1 MVWPAVV
8 QASSFDHLSS
18 CGPVTGPRAGNCSEP
33 SGDGFRLLI
42 TVEGGGDEPVTVLA
56 TSDARRRS
64 SLSTLLTA
72 KPAQAGDA
80 KPWFLTRL
88 SCREEWWLHR
98 LSAGRCLSGRLMGER
113 THDVVRKLNDE
124 RLRRP
129 S

>member
-33 SGDGFRLLI
+33 SGDGCRLLI
-42 TVEGGGDEPVTVLA
+42 TVEGGGGEPVTVLA

-72 KPAQAGDA
+72 KPARAGDA
-80 KPWFLTRL
+80 KPEGVPLALTGQHSRGDQGNGRFAVL
-88 SCREEWWLHR
+88 V
-98 LSAGRCLSGRLMGER
+98 AGF
-113 THDVVRKLNDE
+113 
-124 RLRRP
+124 
-129 S
+129 